1 MVFTNYRPKSHKIKE
16 LGGMVKRFS
25 MELTTIFPQNTD
37 TEKECFDLLCRS
49 YIEARYNK
57 DFSISQEQLEYLISR
72 VGILKVVTERLC
84 KEKIAEYDMM
94 TE

>member
-16 LGGMVKRFS
+16 FGGMVKRFS
-25 MELTTIFPQNTD
+25 QELTTVFPQNTGS
-37 TEKECFDLLCRS
+37 EKEFFDLLCRS
-49 YIEARYNK
+49 YIESRYNK

-72 VGILKVVTERLC
+72 VDILKDITERLC
-84 KEKIAEYDMM
+84 KEKIAEYDTM

>member
-1 MVFTNYRPKSHKIKE
+1 MFW
-16 LGGMVKRFS
+16 
-25 MELTTIFPQNTD
+25 
-37 TEKECFDLLCRS
+37 LLCRS

-72 VGILKVVTERLC
+72 IDILKDITERLC
-84 KEKIAEYDMM
+84 KEKIVEYDMM

>member
-16 LGGMVKRFS
+16 LGGMVKRFFYGINYS
-25 MELTTIFPQNTD
+25 LFPSNTD
-37 TEKECFDLLCRS
+37 AEKECFDLLCRS

-72 VGILKVVTERLC
+72 VDILKN
-84 KEKIAEYDMM
+84 YY
-94 TE
+94 